1 MHNIFKH
8 LSLVLPK
15 TTASP
20 NSYHIK
26 TSFAWAHENLAKH
39 ETNGRNFC
47 ITDNKSYTSN
57 MWKSAGS
64 FALWDWNDEPHP
76 PLLVTV
82 SDGWLPVFP
91 VRAASVASSR
101 LMVTSPPP
109 SDSWLAAWIRSWIN
123 FPSAFSMRTLYNRYI
138 YSRYLTVSFKRAL
151 YISQAIM
158 FLNILPPLL
167 FYQN

>member
-1 MHNIFKH
+1 MCPC
-8 LSLVLPK
+8 SE
-15 TTASP
+15 
-20 NSYHIK
+20 NS
-26 TSFAWAHENLAKH
+26 AKH

-47 ITDNKSYTSN
+47 IIDNLCYIWN
-57 MWKSAGS
+57 MWKSAES

-138 YSRYLTVSFKRAL
+138 YSRYPTTEFSFKRTL
-151 YISQAIM
+151 EIWQAII
-158 FLNILPPLL
+158 FLTILPPLL